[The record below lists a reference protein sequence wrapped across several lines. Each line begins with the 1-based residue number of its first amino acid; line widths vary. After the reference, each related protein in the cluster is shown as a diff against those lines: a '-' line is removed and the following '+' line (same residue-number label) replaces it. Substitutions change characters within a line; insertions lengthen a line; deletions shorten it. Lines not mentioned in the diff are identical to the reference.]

1 MSDSARYRVLERGLR
16 RARGDPFRIRIAGAD
31 PLELRSA
38 DISPNGATTSFQVHL
53 RVAPADFTRTYN
65 AAQAATAPALAV
77 AGNSPTFLGHRLW
90 EETRIALYK
99 QTVDDRCGLGPRR
112 RLARA
117 AFGTGWLRDGPLGLF
132 TESVRLFQPLLPV
145 TSDQQPQDG
154 TTAVQPPSLDELR
167 LHQDTVWRW
176 NRAIYDP
183 AAGGHLRIE
192 LRALPAGPT
201 MLDMLAN
208 AAFLVGLSLWLAD
221 QDQHW
226 NNALSFEGAEHGFYR
241 AAQHGLAAE
250 LTWPSGTAAGH
261 ARCPPEC
268 SSSSSWPTP
277 ARAWC
282 APAWPR
288 KRPTGCSR
296 SSPGQPPARPA
307 RCGSA
312 NPWRPSR
319 HGSAARMH

>member
-53 RVAPADFTRTYN
+53 RVAP
-65 AAQAATAPALAV
+65 
-77 AGNSPTFLGHRLW
+77 
-90 EETRIALYK
+90 
-99 QTVDDRCGLGPRR
+99 
-112 RLARA
+112 
-117 AFGTGWLRDGPLGLF
+117 LGLF

-154 TTAVQPPSLDELR
+154 RSAVQPPPLNELR
-167 LHQDTVWRW
+167 LHQGTVWRW

-208 AAFLVGLSLWLAD
+208 AAFLIGLSLWLAG

-226 NNALSFEGAEHGFYR
+226 NRALSFERAEHDFYR

-250 LTWPSGTAAGH
+250 LTWPFGHGRRPRTLPTAALVLQLL
-261 ARCPPEC
+261 A
-268 SSSSSWPTP
+268 TP

-296 SSPGQPPARPA
+296 SSPPGRPAARPA
-307 RCGSA
+307 QCGSA
-312 NPWRPSR
+312 RRWPPSK
-319 HGSAARMH
+319 HGSAVRVPCRPCSNAILPAPPPSSQSTPGRHHDHSPERARPDSPPGGLVDQALKASGE